1 MIDIHS
7 HILPNIDD
15 GSRSI
20 EETFN
25 LIKEAKNVGF
35 EAIVATSHYM
45 EGYYETNA
53 PEREVWVNAIY
64 ENLQAKNIDLKLYLG
79 NEIYMTENMISLLE
93 EGKASTIND
102 TSYVLF
108 ELPMNAEPLN
118 LYDIIYQMQ
127 QYKIVP
133 ILAHPERYT
142 FVQKEPELVYDLI
155 QKGVLMQANYGS
167 IIGQYGEMAQMIVR
181 KFYECN
187 MIHLLGSDVHRQNTI
202 YPKIPQI
209 LSEINSI
216 IGEEKLEEL
225 TTINPKLVI
234 QNKRIDI
241 IEPHT
246 IELTWKEKMKI
257 AQKDAKGILEKF
269 LNKSSRGKPRREH

>member
-241 IEPHT
+241 VEPHT